1 MHGKNFEQI
10 PATESGIEAAARL
23 QREDGINVNLTFVS
37 GVMHATACAQ
47 SGAVAVTL
55 PIAKVSFF
63 FSFECLVSCSA
74 CAHAKNVY
82 ARISTVVQMHDW
94 RRRGIGRNVGDSEE
108 DVVGAGAE
116 DAETIAAYFEL
127 HGLSSSTGLIAG
139 KMNHVR
145 TFQPN
150 TFTSFSFFCARRG

>member
-1 MHGKNFEQI
+1 MFCMRTRK
-10 PATESGIEAAARL
+10 
-23 QREDGINVNLTFVS
+23 
-37 GVMHATACAQ
+37 
-47 SGAVAVTL
+47 
-55 PIAKVSFF
+55 K
-63 FSFECLVSCSA
+63 CLRPHIHPLLLC
-74 CAHAKNVY
+74 
-82 ARISTVVQMHDW
+82 VVQMHDW

-150 TFTSFSFFCARRG
+150 TFTSFLFFCAHRG

>member
-1 MHGKNFEQI
+1 
-10 PATESGIEAAARL
+10 
-23 QREDGINVNLTFVS
+23 
-37 GVMHATACAQ
+37 
-47 SGAVAVTL
+47 
-55 PIAKVSFF
+55 
-63 FSFECLVSCSA
+63 
-74 CAHAKNVY
+74 
-82 ARISTVVQMHDW
+82 MHDW

-150 TFTSFSFFCARRG
+150 TFTSFLFFCAHRG